1 LVLYSHYGKISY
13 TLLKDGKIERR
24 IVMMLARGTNP
35 MAVKM
40 AVRKLIA
47 RENMRRAETGEPVL
61 TQRELERLSGVSQS
75 VISTLMSGNIKRIDL
90 KTINGLCNF
99 FKVRPGDLF
108 DYEPDEPFI

>member
-1 LVLYSHYGKISY
+1 ML
-13 TLLKDGKIERR
+13 ER
-24 IVMMLARGTNP
+24 TSP

-61 TQRELERLSGVSQS
+61 TQTELERLSGVSQS
-75 VISTLMSGNIKRIDL
+75 VVSTLMSGKIKRIDL

-99 FKVRPGDLF
+99 FQVSPGELF
-108 DYEPDEPFI
+108 EYTPGPMEQE

>member
-1 LVLYSHYGKISY
+1 MV
-13 TLLKDGKIERR
+13 ER
-24 IVMMLARGTNP
+24 TSP

-61 TQRELERLSGVSQS
+61 TQTELERLSGVSQS
-75 VISTLMSGNIKRIDL
+75 VVSTLMSGKMKRIDL

-99 FKVRPGDLF
+99 FQVAPGDLF
-108 DYEPDEPFI
+108 EYTPGPMEQE